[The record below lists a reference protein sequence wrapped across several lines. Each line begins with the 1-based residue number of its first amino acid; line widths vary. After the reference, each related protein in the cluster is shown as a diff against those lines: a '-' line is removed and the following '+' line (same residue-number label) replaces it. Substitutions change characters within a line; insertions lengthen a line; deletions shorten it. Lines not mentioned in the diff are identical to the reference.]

1 MGSQTRSALSGLPEA
16 VASVKNADVA
26 ELFAVGR
33 ILAGQPGLVRA
44 LGDDSAPVGA
54 RHTLIDRALGKKSAG
69 TANLMH
75 HLVGQSWSNPSDL
88 LEGIEEAG
96 IRLAAQ
102 SAGSVDVAG
111 ELLTIDRVIKAQP
124 DVQLALSGKR
134 APAAAKITMVE
145 ALFAKKV
152 SAETLAIVSHL
163 VAQPRNRRITQSISL
178 AAAIVCDQR
187 GEGLAE
193 VRVASGLTDAHLKSI
208 GTMLAGQY
216 GRSHYIDQVI
226 DSDLVGGIRIRVGD
240 HVIDQSV
247 ATQLADMRR
256 QLAS

>member
-1 MGSQTRSALSGLPEA
+1 MGSQTRSALSGLPQA

-33 ILAGQPGLVRA
+33 ILASQPALARA
-44 LGDDSAPVGA
+44 LADDSHPVAA
-54 RHTLIDRALGKKSAG
+54 RHALVDQALGTLGAATTKV
-69 TANLMH
+69 LH
-75 HLVGQSWSNPSDL
+75 HLVGLSWSEPTDL
-88 LEGIEEAG
+88 LEGVEEAG
-96 IRLAAQ
+96 IRLAALG
-102 SAGSVDVAG
+102 AGSIDVAG
-111 ELLTIDRVIKAQP
+111 ELLTIDRVIKAEP

-134 APAAAKITMVE
+134 APAAAKVTMVE

-187 GEGLAE
+187 GVGLAE
-193 VRVASGLTDAHLKSI
+193 VRVASSLTDAHLTSI
-208 GTMLAGQY
+208 GKMLADEY
-216 GRSHYIDQVI
+216 GRDHYIDQVI
-226 DSDLVGGIRIRVGD
+226 DPDLVGGIRIRVGD